1 MGRWG
6 DGVMRGCRGDAGAE
20 GAAAG
25 AEVQRRRG
33 GEAVQRRRR
42 GAEGRRGEDLPALS
56 GGQLAAVEGRGDGLD
71 GAVLL
76 EELEGAYR
84 AWLGLGPG
92 LGPGLGLELGFG
104 FGFGF

>member
-1 MGRWG
+1 MPVQR
-6 DGVMRGCRGDAGAE
+6 VQLQAQRCRGAGAE
-20 GAAAG
+20 RRCRGG
-25 AEVQRRRG
+25 AEAAQRCI
-33 GEAVQRRRR
+33 
-42 GAEGRRGEDLPALS
+42 GEDLPALG

-84 AWLGLGPG
+84 AWLGLG
-92 LGPGLGLELGFG
+92 LGLGLELGFG